1 MLLAFAYNESMFLH
15 IKTGAVHILGCW
27 GMVIRQAVPS
37 VHPIIWHD
45 HDVARDNR
53 AKSEAAAV

>member
-1 MLLAFAYNESMFLH
+1 
-15 IKTGAVHILGCW
+15 
-27 GMVIRQAVPS
+27 MVIRQAVPP

-53 AKSEAAAV
+53 AKSEAAAVPARA